1 MYGPSGC
8 APSAIQDGTLFAG
21 RGGGA
26 GASKGMAKASAAGKC
41 LHGSEVHK
49 AVKGSNTLAQ
59 VLPRRAKHSAPTNS
73 KFRKRSEAAM
83 VVKTTGAPTNPLL

>member
-26 GASKGMAKASAAGKC
+26 GASKGMAKASAARKC

-59 VLPRRAKHSAPTNS
+59 VSAPTNS